1 MIPVAHRYRVVFL
14 ALLALV
20 LVYPMLLDLPGG
32 RLILDGVVT
41 VAVVGSCLVASAH
54 RLHWLLS
61 LAFALVVIITRWAY
75 TATGIDVLLFV
86 TAISG
91 AIFFFHMAA
100 VVIVDIMGRVER
112 VTADTIY
119 GALAAYLLLGIGWAF
134 VYLTVE
140 LFTPGSY
147 SAANPMWT
155 GDAGELPSFVYY
167 SFVTLTTLGY
177 GDVLPATAQ
186 AGTLAIT
193 EAVMGQIY
201 LAVLVARLVGSYIA
215 QKTSE

>member
-1 MIPVAHRYRVVFL
+1 MIPVVHRYRVVFL

-20 LVYPMLLDLPGG
+20 LVYPMLLGVPGG
-32 RLILDGVVT
+32 RLILDGFLT
-41 VAVVGSCLVASAH
+41 VAVVGSCVAASAH
-54 RLHWLLS
+54 RLHWLVS
-61 LAFALVVIITRWAY
+61 LAFALVVIITRWAH
-75 TATGIDVLLFV
+75 AVTGIESLLFI
-86 TAISG
+86 TSIAA

-100 VVIVDIMGRVER
+100 VVIVDIIGRVER

-147 SAANPMWT
+147 SAANPMWA
-155 GDAGELPSFVYY
+155 GDAGELPSFLYY

-186 AGTLAIT
+186 AGTLAVT

-215 QKTSE
+215 QKTT